1 MVTAR
6 LVYGHLT
13 GSGGSPRQYAQ
24 SPRSGVRTS
33 IWAGGAHLQLHEE
46 AGMPNRTDQSPPPPI
61 PVADDANATPA
72 QLLNH
77 AAIDYANAQAVTR
90 EHQTQGG
97 TGVREGLL
105 LGGPC

>member
-1 MVTAR
+1 
-6 LVYGHLT
+6 
-13 GSGGSPRQYAQ
+13 
-24 SPRSGVRTS
+24 
-33 IWAGGAHLQLHEE
+33 
-46 AGMPNRTDQSPPPPI
+46 MPNRTDQSPPPPI

-97 TGVREGLL
+97 TGVRMNLPRAPISRVMRSLKPGDDQI
-105 LGGPC
+105 GRAHV